1 MVWLPFTI
9 TVFHSPEVWC
19 HYDFSTQAL
28 RSSICVDS
36 PQFGHA
42 EIDHVS
48 QPCSDKAAADKS
60 AAEKAAADK
69 AAADKAAA
77 DKAAADKA
85 AADIAV
91 CS

>member
-1 MVWLPFTI
+1 MW
-9 TVFHSPEVWC
+9 HS
-19 HYDFSTQAL
+19 
-28 RSSICVDS
+28 VDS

-42 EIDHVS
+42 EIDHVR
-48 QPCSDKAAADKS
+48 QPCSDKAAADKA

-85 AADIAV
+85 AADIAM
-91 CS
+91 CSGNRSQKWKSKQGQIEFLIRVRETQWKV